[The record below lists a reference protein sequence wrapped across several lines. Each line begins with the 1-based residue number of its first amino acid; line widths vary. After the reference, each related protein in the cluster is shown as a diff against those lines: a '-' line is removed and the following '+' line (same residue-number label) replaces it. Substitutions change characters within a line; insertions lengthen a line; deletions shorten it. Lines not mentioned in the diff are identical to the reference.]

1 MRKGL
6 FPDLRAAD
14 EVTRSAPRRSGAVL
28 AETRC
33 GNTCSAVEILDLSKI
48 QAGRMGLEL
57 SSFDRV
63 GLVEGAV
70 TLMHERASRQDLSLL
85 PDAGKGLG

>member
-1 MRKGL
+1 
-6 FPDLRAAD
+6 
-14 EVTRSAPRRSGAVL
+14 
-28 AETRC
+28 
-33 GNTCSAVEILDLSKI
+33 
-48 QAGRMGLEL
+48 MGLEL